1 MKSPLTGKEMKRIHE
16 TRIWKFRGEE
26 YINTAWLCEDCGEQL
41 TDDKSDMAGLF
52 RDCRLILSVVDA

>member
-26 YINTAWLCEDCGEQL
+26 YINTAWLCEDWGEQFP
-41 TDDKSDMAGLF
+41 DDKSDMAGLF
-52 RDCRLILSVVDA
+52 SR